1 MGVGVSSSLAGDLLE
16 SSRLAA
22 GWSRRALAA
31 DAGVSAPGLSEIAHG
46 KQDATISRLDGLVR
60 HLGYQLTALPS
71 RRLTAARAG
80 EVVRARLSE
89 SDCENA
95 LRAVWQLAADI
106 GDGDPALR
114 VALCVAPPAPTGD
127 DRFDALLAAVVHHL
141 LGAARLPVPAWV
153 SDPSRVLEAPWD
165 VEPVTALHQR
175 ARRLTPPRIAKHG
188 IFLDPSELVNL

>member
-1 MGVGVSSSLAGDLLE
+1 MSSLAADLLE

-31 DAGVSAPGLSEIAHG
+31 SASASAPGLSEIAHG
-46 KQDATISRLDGLVR
+46 HQDATVARLDGLVR
-60 HLGYQLTALPS
+60 HLGYQLTALPT

-80 EVVRARLSE
+80 EVVRARLAE
-89 SDCENA
+89 NDTENA

-153 SDPSRVLEAPWD
+153 SDPSRVLRTPWD
-165 VEPVTALHQR
+165 VEPVPSLRVR
-175 ARRLTPPRIAKHG
+175 ARELTPTRISGHG
-188 IFLDPSELVNL
+188 IFLDPDELVNR